1 MALRARKHSFSICA
15 PQKLSNASLE
25 PYRAEL
31 ENDAKILEIGS
42 VLKDQENFS

>member
-1 MALRARKHSFSICA
+1 MALRAREHSFSLFA

-42 VLKDQENFS
+42 VLKEQENFS